1 MRLKALN
8 RAALEAGLGEGQT
21 LADARALCSQLVS
34 RPLERGRLMAAF
46 GELADWLTRFSPLV
60 AIHDAAAPM
69 GDMVLDITGV
79 SHLFG
84 GEAGLLEAVTGRLE
98 AEGLSVSGAV
108 AGSVGAAWALSR
120 FGKSDTW
127 SGVLAAGEENEALA
141 DLPVMALRIDDQTAA
156 GLAAM
161 GLKRVG
167 DLYGRDRRA
176 LKARFGEALLSR
188 LDQALG
194 HAGERIV
201 PRLPAPE
208 RMVERRF
215 GEPIGLVDDVLA
227 AIAGLAGRLCA
238 ALEEAREGAQTF
250 HLFLYRVDHK
260 LMHLAVNAASATR
273 EAPHVARLFGHRLER
288 LQTDFDAGF
297 GIDMMRLAATSVS
310 RLDEAQLGAFE
321 AADSRLDLDRFYDRV
336 TSRFGPAA
344 LARSKFADTHIPER
358 AVSLEPV
365 VARSGDEPGAAPGAA
380 LPRPLRLLPVPEEVT
395 VVAEV
400 PEGPPGRMR
409 WRRVGYRF
417 VRVSGPERIG
427 VEWWRPGEGALTRDY
442 YVAEDD
448 QGRRFWLFRE
458 GLYDETAAPRWFL
471 HGLFA

>member
-21 LADARALCSQLVS
+21 LADARALCPNLVS
-34 RPLERGRLMAAF
+34 RPMDRGRLMEAF
-46 GELADWLTRFSPLV
+46 GELADWLSAFSPLV
-60 AIHDAAAPM
+60 AIHGVVAPM
-69 GDMVLDITGV
+69 GDIVMDITGV

-84 GEAGLLEAVTGRLE
+84 GEAGLLKEVTARLE
-98 AEGLSVSGAV
+98 GEGLSVSGAI
-108 AGSVGAAWALSR
+108 ADSVGAAWALSR
-120 FGKSDTW
+120 FGKSETL
-127 SGVLAAGEENEALA
+127 GRVLAPGGEEEALA
-141 DLPVMALRIDDQTAA
+141 ELPVMALRLDEETSA
-156 GLAAM
+156 GLATM

-167 DLYGRDRRA
+167 QLYGRDRRA
-176 LKARFGEALLSR
+176 LKARFGEGLLVR

-194 HAGERIV
+194 IAGERIV

-208 RMVERRF
+208 RVAERRF

-227 AIAGLAGRLCA
+227 TIADLARRLCA
-238 ALEEAREGAQTF
+238 ELEAAREGAQTF

-273 EAPHVARLFGHRLER
+273 EAPHVARLIAHRLER

-297 GIDMMRLAATSVS
+297 GIDMMRLGATSVS
-310 RLDEAQLGAFE
+310 RLDETQLGVFE
-321 AADSRLDLDRFYDRV
+321 GADTRLDLDRFYDRV

-344 LARSKFADTHIPER
+344 LSRSKFADTHIPER
-358 AVSLEPV
+358 AVTLEPV
-365 VARSGDEPGAAPGAA
+365 VARTGDAPQAMPDA
-380 LPRPLRLLPVPEEVT
+380 TQPRPLRLLPVPEEVT

-400 PEGPPGRMR
+400 PEGPPGRMQ
-409 WRRVGYRF
+409 WRRVSYRF
-417 VRVSGPERIG
+417 SRVSGPERIG

-448 QGRRFWLFRE
+448 EGRRFWLFRE
-458 GLYDETAAPRWFL
+458 GLYDETRQPRWFV
-471 HGLFA
+471 HGFFA

>member
-21 LADARALCSQLVS
+21 LADARALCPQLVS
-34 RPLERGRLMAAF
+34 RPMDRGRLMEAF
-46 GELADWLTRFSPLV
+46 GELADWLSAFSPLV
-60 AIHDAAAPM
+60 AIHPAVAPM
-69 GDMVLDITGV
+69 GDIVLDITGV

-84 GEAGLLEAVTGRLE
+84 GEAGLLNQVTARLE
-98 AEGLSVSGAV
+98 GEGLSVSGAI
-108 AGSVGAAWALSR
+108 AGGVGAAWALSR
-120 FGKSDTW
+120 FGAG
-127 SGVLAAGEENEALA
+127 GVLASGGEEAALA
-141 DLPVMALRIDDQTAA
+141 DLPVAALRLDEETAA

-161 GLKRVG
+161 GLKRIG
-167 DLYGRDRRA
+167 QLYGRDRRA
-176 LKARFGEALLSR
+176 LKARFGERLLER
-188 LDQALG
+188 LDQGLG

-208 RMVERRF
+208 RMAERRF
-215 GEPIGLVDDVLA
+215 GEPIGLVDDVMA
-227 AIAGLAGRLCA
+227 AVADLAGRLCA
-238 ALEEAREGAQTF
+238 ELEAAREGAQSF
-250 HLFLYRVDHK
+250 HLFVYRVDHK

-273 EAPHVARLFGHRLER
+273 EAPHVVRLIAHRLER

-321 AADSRLDLDRFYDRV
+321 GADTRLDLDRFYDRV

-358 AVSLEPV
+358 AVTLEPV
-365 VARSGDEPGAAPGAA
+365 VARTGDLPEATPEAA

-400 PEGPPGRMR
+400 PEGPPGRMQ
-409 WRRVGYRF
+409 WRRVSYRF
-417 VRVSGPERIG
+417 GRVSGPERIG

-442 YVAEDD
+442 YVAEDET
-448 QGRRFWLFRE
+448 GRRFWLFRE
-458 GLYDETAAPRWFL
+458 GLYDETRRPRWFL